1 MCRVYEPNGANSVY
15 FCDED
20 LLFSVLWLLLKF
32 TVLDFV
38 VLPERSRKKKS
49 SKAEEDGD
57 EGGVP
62 EKKAK
67 HEAKKTKSKEDGRL
81 LRNEDENEVVDRDE
95 TAEGDKSG
103 KTKTRKRVL
112 GQEEGH
118 LKTESS
124 ESCSPEKK
132 SKRDRKKKSKK
143 KENSTTDDPSSVD
156 DEPMGC
162 LDTEHES
169 KNKDGGGK
177 ARKKETNSK
186 EEDGKEIKTGESEE
200 GERKRDRRKAKKG
213 DLEGKKDEQQE
224 ESQPKVRM
232 KLMVSNFLPY
242 L

>member
-1 MCRVYEPNGANSVY
+1 MCRVYEPKGANTVY

-20 LLFSVLWLLLKF
+20 LLFSVSWLLLKF

-67 HEAKKTKSKEDGRL
+67 HQAKKTKSKEDGRL
-81 LRNEDENEVVDRDE
+81 LRNEDENEVVDE

-112 GQEEGH
+112 GQEEGN
-118 LKTESS
+118 LKTESL
-124 ESCSPEKK
+124 ESFSPEKK

-162 LDTEHES
+162 LDAEHES

-186 EEDGKEIKTGESEE
+186 EDDGKEIKTGESEE

-224 ESQPKVRM
+224 GSQPKVRM
-232 KLMVSNFLPY
+232 KFMVSNFLPY